1 MGFPRPRSLRP
12 AACVDNTIANFAP
25 VCKGWLHGPPHH
37 TLALPFYQ
45 LPDPVYEDAMKN
57 PRMDMRSS
65 LAHLPA
71 RKQRE
76 LERILTILHEE
87 FGEAVKAS
95 SSPTRRAGRILKI
108 ILFGSH
114 ARDDWVEDPKGGYFS
129 DYDLLVIV
137 NEAELAEMSV
147 YWYTAEDRILNARAI
162 KTPVSFIV
170 HSLEEVNNALGH
182 GEYFFA
188 DIVTDGILLY
198 ELNGKKPN
206 GPERYTLVQ
215 PKPPTPQAAY
225 QRAKTYFDHWH
236 PSANSFV
243 KTAKFLI
250 EEGDYNHAAF
260 ELHQAV
266 ERLYSC
272 TLLVHTLYG
281 PKTHNIKFLRTLA
294 EDQDKRL
301 IEAWPRATK
310 RDRATFELLKKAY
323 IEARYSEHYQIT
335 KAQLGWLADCT
346 SRLQALIETTCK
358 ERLAEMKASGKDIS

>member
-12 AACVDNTIANFAP
+12 AARVDNTIAKFAP
-25 VCKGWLHGPPHH
+25 LCKGWLYSLPHH
-37 TLALPFYQ
+37 TLALPLHPWPQ
-45 LPDPVYEDAMKN
+45 PVYEGAMKS

-137 NEAELAEMSV
+137 NQAELAEMSV

-170 HSLEEVNNALGH
+170 HSLDQVNDALAQ

-198 ELNGKKPN
+198 ENTRNGTP
-206 GPERYTLVQ
+206 RHTLVQ

-225 QRAKTYFDHWH
+225 ERTKKYFDHWH
-236 PSANSFV
+236 PSA
-243 KTAKFLI
+243 AGFL
-250 EEGDYNHAAF
+250 ETSQFAQSRGRLNEAAF
-260 ELHQAV
+260 HMHQAV
-266 ERLYSC
+266 ERLYTC

-335 KAQLGWLADCT
+335 KAQLDWLADCT
-346 SRLQALIETTCK
+346 IRLQTLVKTTCS
-358 ERLAEMKASGKDIS
+358 ERLKALKAEADRDAR

>member
-1 MGFPRPRSLRP
+1 MASRRSVEEL
-12 AACVDNTIANFAP
+12 
-25 VCKGWLHGPPHH
+25 G
-37 TLALPFYQ
+37 
-45 LPDPVYEDAMKN
+45 
-57 PRMDMRSS
+57 
-65 LAHLPA
+65 LPA
-71 RKQRE
+71 VSDRQLKRLCPQQISAR
-76 LERILTILHEE
+76 L
-87 FGEAVKAS
+87 AV
-95 SSPTRRAGRILKI
+95 RILKI
-108 ILFGSH
+108 VLFGSH

-198 ELNGKKPN
+198 ELNGTKRN
-206 GPERYTLVQ
+206 GTPHYTLVQ

-225 QRAKTYFDHWH
+225 ERAKKYFEFWQ
-236 PSANSFV
+236 PKAESSI
-243 KTAKFLI
+243 K
-250 EEGDYNHAAF
+250 GAAF
-260 ELHQAV
+260 YLGEGEFNDAAFTLHQAA
-266 ERLYSC
+266 ERLYNC
-272 TLLVHTLYG
+272 MLLVHTLYG

-323 IEARYSEHYQIT
+323 IEARYSEHYTIT
-335 KAQLGWLADCT
+335 KAQLDWLADCT
-346 SRLQALIETTCK
+346 TRLQALVETTCA
-358 ERLAEMKASGKDIS
+358 ERLREMEANVARTDP